1 METDYIVQLAEI
13 VEEEINKKKFW
24 MNLKIFYVVTELI
37 YKPEVEV
44 EGQKVIKNQF
54 SSQRVEYALG
64 KCPTSYI
71 LYWVIQPKFKPK
83 YLIFS

>member
-1 METDYIVQLAEI
+1 
-13 VEEEINKKKFW
+13 

-71 LYWVIQPKFKPK
+71 FILSN
-83 YLIFS
+83 LT